1 MPRNDSSRPPS
12 GPAIFLTGPIGAGKT
27 TLGSALARAL
37 DGAFIDGDVYL
48 MRDRPWYACSRS
60 TARSIL
66 AAVTGAAG
74 EGRTAV
80 VAFPMRCIDWLFHRG
95 HLERRGI
102 RMITVSL
109 SASYAATIA
118 AERGRDFAPG
128 EQARIREMIDQG
140 YGRPAFADIAL
151 ATDRAGVDETLAELV
166 RALHGVGVE
175 RLC

>member
-1 MPRNDSSRPPS
+1 MPRNDSPRPPP

-27 TLGSALARAL
+27 TLASALARAL

-66 AAVTGAAG
+66 GAVTAAAG
-74 EGRTAV
+74 EGRPAV
-80 VAFPMRCIDWLFHRG
+80 VAFPMRCIDWLFLRG

-109 SASYAATIA
+109 SASYDATVSPD
-118 AERGRDFAPG
+118 RGRDFTAG

-140 YGRPAFADIAL
+140 YGRPPFADIAL
-151 ATDRAGVDETLAELV
+151 ATDRAGVDETLAEL
-166 RALHGVGVE
+166 RAALRGGI
-175 RLC
+175 